1 MTDIY
6 SNRSHSD
13 IPKRVRSRISAN
25 VEAVI
30 EKLGD
35 NPDYQEEMIEDLI
48 DIAYDAYHV
57 GWQSGFID
65 DTQPDPN
72 EAQLVLQRRDE
83 TIMEALDKLK
93 KTIDSNRTIF
103 NYGGT
108 K

>member
-1 MTDIY
+1 MTEIY

-48 DIAYDAYHV
+48 DIAYDAYHI

>member
-6 SNRSHSD
+6 TQRVHSD

-25 VEAVI
+25 VEAII

-72 EAQLVLQRRDE
+72 IIDRLNDAKAHIDVG
-83 TIMEALDKLK
+83 IMEMAKDLA
-93 KTIDSNRTIF
+93 SF
-103 NYGGT
+103 NPGGT

>member
-25 VEAVI
+25 VEAII

-65 DTQPDPN
+65 DTQPDPT
-72 EAQLVLQRRDE
+72 EAQAQIHERDE
-83 TIMEALDKLK
+83 SIMEALEKLK
-93 KTIDSNRTIF
+93 RTIDNNRMVF